1 MQLQK
6 VSNIDTLSKLF
17 GLARHRSRLE
27 MIAAMLEAAAEESKP
42 TEIMYRAY
50 MSYEQFKEYLALV
63 TARKLVE
70 YNSTRKTYKITAMGK
85 EFLTKSEKL
94 KL

>member
-1 MQLQK
+1 
-6 VSNIDTLSKLF
+6 
-17 GLARHRSRLE
+17 
-27 MIAAMLEAAAEESKP
+27 MLEGAAEESKP

-63 TARKLVE
+63 TSRKLVD
-70 YNSTRKTYKITAMGK
+70 YNSTRKTYKTTSLGR
-85 EFLTKSEKL
+85 EFLIKSAKL

>member
-1 MQLQK
+1 
-6 VSNIDTLSKLF
+6 
-17 GLARHRSRLE
+17 
-27 MIAAMLEAAAEESKP
+27 MISAMLEAAAEESKP

-70 YNSTRKTYKITAMGK
+70 YNSTRKTYKLTPLGK
-85 EFLTKSEKL
+85 EFLTKSAKL

>member
-1 MQLQK
+1 
-6 VSNIDTLSKLF
+6 
-17 GLARHRSRLE
+17 

-63 TARKLVE
+63 TSRKLVE
-70 YNSTRKTYKITAMGK
+70 YNSTRRTYKITPMGK
-85 EFLTKSEKL
+85 ELLTKCDKL
-94 KL
+94 RL

>member
-1 MQLQK
+1 
-6 VSNIDTLSKLF
+6 
-17 GLARHRSRLE
+17 
-27 MIAAMLEAAAEESKP
+27 MLEAAAEESKP

-70 YNSTRKTYKITAMGK
+70 YNSTRKTYKLTPLGK
-85 EFLTKSEKL
+85 EFLIKSAKL

>member
-1 MQLQK
+1 
-6 VSNIDTLSKLF
+6 
-17 GLARHRSRLE
+17 

-70 YNSTRKTYKITAMGK
+70 YNSTKKTYKITSAGK
-85 EFLTKSEKL
+85 EFLVKSAKL

>member
-1 MQLQK
+1 
-6 VSNIDTLSKLF
+6 
-17 GLARHRSRLE
+17 
-27 MIAAMLEAAAEESKP
+27 MIAAMLEAATVESKP

-63 TARKLVE
+63 TSKKLVE
-70 YNSTRKTYKITAMGK
+70 YNATRKTYKLTPVGK
-85 EFLTKSEKL
+85 DFLVKCEKL

>member
-1 MQLQK
+1 
-6 VSNIDTLSKLF
+6 
-17 GLARHRSRLE
+17 

-50 MSYEQFKEYLALV
+50 MSYEQFKEYLTLV
-63 TARKLVE
+63 TARKLLE
-70 YNSTRKTYKITAMGK
+70 YNSTRKTYRITPLGK
-85 EFLTKSEKL
+85 EFLHKCEKL

>member
-1 MQLQK
+1 
-6 VSNIDTLSKLF
+6 
-17 GLARHRSRLE
+17 

-63 TARKLVE
+63 TSRKLVE
-70 YNSTRKTYKITAMGK
+70 YIPSRKTYKLTATGK
-85 EFLTKSEKL
+85 EFLHKCEKL

>member
-1 MQLQK
+1 MPSQ
-6 VSNIDTLSKLF
+6 SNDK
-17 GLARHRSRLE
+17 
-27 MIAAMLEAAAEESKP
+27 ESA

-63 TARKLVE
+63 TARKLVD
-70 YNSTRKTYKITAMGK
+70 YNSTRKTYKLTALGK
-85 EFLTKSEKL
+85 EFLTKAEKL

>member
-1 MQLQK
+1 M
-6 VSNIDTLSKLF
+6 
-17 GLARHRSRLE
+17 ARHRSRLE
-27 MIAAMLEAAAEESKP
+27 MISAMLEAAAEESKP

-70 YNSTRKTYKITAMGK
+70 YNSTRKTYKITSTGK
-85 EFLTKSEKL
+85 EFLVKSEKL

>member
-1 MQLQK
+1 
-6 VSNIDTLSKLF
+6 
-17 GLARHRSRLE
+17 

-70 YNSTRKTYKITAMGK
+70 YNSTRKTYKLTPTGK
-85 EFLTKSEKL
+85 EFLAKCEKL

>member
-1 MQLQK
+1 
-6 VSNIDTLSKLF
+6 
-17 GLARHRSRLE
+17 

-63 TARKLVE
+63 TSRKLVE
-70 YNSTRKTYKITAMGK
+70 YNSTRRTYKITPMGK
-85 EFLTKSEKL
+85 ELLTKCEKL

>member
-1 MQLQK
+1 
-6 VSNIDTLSKLF
+6 
-17 GLARHRSRLE
+17 
-27 MIAAMLEAAAEESKP
+27 MIAAMLEAATVESKP

-63 TARKLVE
+63 TSKKLVE
-70 YNSTRKTYKITAMGK
+70 YNATRKTYKLTSVGK
-85 EFLTKSEKL
+85 EFLIKCEKL

>member
-1 MQLQK
+1 
-6 VSNIDTLSKLF
+6 
-17 GLARHRSRLE
+17 

-63 TARKLVE
+63 TARKLVDF
-70 YNSTRKTYKITAMGK
+70 NSTRKTYKTTALGK
-85 EFLTKSEKL
+85 EFLIKSAKL

>member
-1 MQLQK
+1 
-6 VSNIDTLSKLF
+6 
-17 GLARHRSRLE
+17 
-27 MIAAMLEAAAEESKP
+27 MIAAMLEAATVESKP

-63 TARKLVE
+63 TSKKLVE
-70 YNSTRKTYKITAMGK
+70 YNSTRRTYKLTSVGK
-85 EFLTKSEKL
+85 EFLIKCEKL

>member
-1 MQLQK
+1 
-6 VSNIDTLSKLF
+6 
-17 GLARHRSRLE
+17 
-27 MIAAMLEAAAEESKP
+27 MLEAAAEESKP

-63 TARKLVE
+63 TTRKLVD
-70 YNSTRKTYKITAMGK
+70 YNSTRKTYKLTALGK
-85 EFLTKSEKL
+85 EFLTKAEKL